1 MFPKRRTNS
10 RELYQLCGRDSSVR
24 TVTGYG
30 LDGPGIE
37 SRRGRDFP
45 HLSSPA
51 LGPTQL
57 PVQWVPSLSR
67 GKERPGRDA
76 DPSPTSSAVFKKEY
90 SYTSHSSYR
99 PYGLYIISVPVQ
111 VYTLHINCGG
121 KGTYGIVQDSLL
133 REAFQ
138 HTHTHI
144 HTSCR
149 GLRWDIVTTSQK
161 CLWTSVSSVTSS
173 HYKCWRQTC
182 CSWVCS
188 GLGRKKWDKH
198 LLKSFWLA
206 VLSFHEFCPF
216 FSLYIQSFSTAL
228 THPLVGVHYKV
239 KKKQENLA
247 RISRLTVRLWFNI
260 SD

>member
-1 MFPKRRTNS
+1 LFPKRRTNS

-37 SRRGRDFP
+37 SRRGRDFPHLSSPALGTTQLPVQWVPSLSRGKERPGRDADPSPTSSAVFKKVYSYTSHSSYRPYGLYRISVPVQLCGRDSSVRTVTGYGLDGPGIESRQGRDFP

-99 PYGLYIISVPVQ
+99 PYGLYRISVPVQ

-149 GLRWDIVTTSQK
+149 GLR
-161 CLWTSVSSVTSS
+161 
-173 HYKCWRQTC
+173 
-182 CSWVCS
+182 
-188 GLGRKKWDKH
+188 
-198 LLKSFWLA
+198 
-206 VLSFHEFCPF
+206 
-216 FSLYIQSFSTAL
+216 
-228 THPLVGVHYKV
+228 
-239 KKKQENLA
+239 
-247 RISRLTVRLWFNI
+247 
-260 SD
+260 